1 MYVCTTTLSKA
12 GYINPVT
19 QASPWAQVLLC
30 GPEEPRGIQID
41 KLFKSVQRN
50 GPERLAKVHTCTEQ
64 GKRLLWLTLSPCS
77 VLALVLGRQ
86 ALELLGPGKLR
97 KCSCIYLC
105 GLALRVKPSSSSHIA
120 QWMMFGQETFFHCIP
135 MPELTTVLSYVLT

>member
-1 MYVCTTTLSKA
+1 VYVVCMYVCMYVPPLYLKLVTL
-12 GYINPVT
+12 T
-19 QASPWAQVLLC
+19 LWQASPWAQVLLC

-105 GLALRVKPSSSSHIA
+105 GLALRVKPSSSSSHIT
-120 QWMMFGQETFFHCIP
+120 Q
-135 MPELTTVLSYVLT
+135 